1 MHTHSA
7 YKHPST
13 VCIIEVMIIEITTS
27 NLIFNVIFLYTILL
41 HRSPELLVQKFYIP
55 SLSLF
60 WCPYMVI
67 NVSVQYNGGLLPDII
82 LLTLC
87 DYIGEPF

>member
-1 MHTHSA
+1 
-7 YKHPST
+7 
-13 VCIIEVMIIEITTS
+13 MIIEITTP
-27 NLIFNVIFLYTILL
+27 NLIFIVICLYTILL
-41 HRSPELLVQKFYIP
+41 HRSPELLVQKYCIP

-67 NVSVQYNGGLLPDII
+67 NVSVQYNGGLLPYII
-82 LLTLC
+82 RWTLC